1 MGPNYASEIC
11 PLVLRGYLT
20 AYTNM
25 CWAIGQLIGAGVL
38 RGLVDNTTEWG
49 YRIPFAIQWVW
60 PIPLF
65 TLTYLA
71 PDSPWWLVRRGKSEK
86 AAKSLTRLWN
96 KPLHHR
102 VKQQVSLMEHTTKLE
117 HEQNNSKTDDE
128 RGWKGY
134 LLCFKGTN
142 LRRTE
147 IICIGFASQILSGS
161 SFAYSP
167 SYFFRQAGLNPD
179 DVYKLN
185 LGTKGISFSGC
196 IVSWFLMSR
205 FGRRTIFLSGYA
217 IVTALLLVVGILASP
232 EQVSALQW
240 TQCAIVVGWVATYA
254 STIGPLTYTIV
265 SEMSATRLRS
275 QSLALGRNTY
285 NIVSLISNIIQPYLI
300 NPGEG
305 NLKGKTGFFWFGTA
319 FPTLVWAYFR
329 LPETKDRTYEELDIL
344 FDRRISA
351 RKFSS
356 TDVDRDAVEIDRD

>member
-1 MGPNYASEIC
+1 
-11 PLVLRGYLT
+11 
-20 AYTNM
+20 
-25 CWAIGQLIGAGVL
+25 
-38 RGLVDNTTEWG
+38 
-49 YRIPFAIQWVW
+49 
-60 PIPLF
+60 
-65 TLTYLA
+65 
-71 PDSPWWLVRRGKSEK
+71 
-86 AAKSLTRLWN
+86 
-96 KPLHHR
+96 
-102 VKQQVSLMEHTTKLE
+102 
-117 HEQNNSKTDDE
+117 
-128 RGWKGY
+128 
-134 LLCFKGTN
+134 
-142 LRRTE
+142 
-147 IICIGFASQILSGS
+147 
-161 SFAYSP
+161 
-167 SYFFRQAGLNPD
+167 
-179 DVYKLN
+179 
-185 LGTKGISFSGC
+185 
-196 IVSWFLMSR
+196 MSR